1 MVVLLTGA
9 THTGKT
15 VLAQRLL
22 DAYHYPYL
30 SIDHLKMGLIRSGHT
45 SLTPADDREL
55 TAFLWPIV
63 SEIIKTAIENKQD
76 LVVEGVY
83 IPFDWRDS
91 FDQVYLSQ
99 IYYICLVMSAEY
111 INVRFADI
119 LRFASVIE
127 DRRDDLCDKNE
138 LLKENA
144 YMLEQC
150 KRYGL
155 PYILIENEYNIAL
168 PKLPMG
174 KQTRY

>member
-22 DAYHYPYL
+22 DTYHYPYL

-63 SEIIKTAIENKQD
+63 SEIVKTAIENDQD

-91 FDQVYLSQ
+91 FDQAYLSQ
-99 IYYICLVMSAEY
+99 IHYICLIMSAEY
-111 INVRFADI
+111 TNARFADI
-119 LRFASVIE
+119 VRFASVIE

-150 KRYGL
+150 KKCGL
-155 PYILIENEYNIAL
+155 PYILVENEYNIAL
-168 PKLPMG
+168 PDLPMG
-174 KQTRY
+174 KQMSY

>member
-22 DAYHYPYL
+22 DTYHYPYL

-55 TAFLWPIV
+55 TVFLWPIV
-63 SEIIKTAIENKQD
+63 SEIVKTAIENDQD

-91 FDQVYLSQ
+91 FDQAYLSQ
-99 IYYICLVMSAEY
+99 IRYICLIMSAEY
-111 INVRFADI
+111 INARFADI
-119 LRFASVIE
+119 VRFASVIE
-127 DRRDDLCDKNE
+127 DRHDDLCDKNE

-150 KRYGL
+150 KKYRL

-168 PKLPMG
+168 PDLPME
-174 KQTRY
+174 KKTRY